1 MFIRRPVK
9 IVLISVMSSY
19 YGKKKKMK
27 ITRKLC
33 MPDGE
38 ITTVDKIVEFDI
50 LPGWKSGNKVTFKK
64 YRQLLLI

>member
-1 MFIRRPVK
+1 
-9 IVLISVMSSY
+9 MSSY